1 MINFNLLKAVVQQ
14 IKEDAKDGDY
24 TAIEDLLKDIPKK
37 RLTGFLTEDRKS
49 LVNKKSTTNRSFNN
63 EITSYKI

>member
-1 MINFNLLKAVVQQ
+1 MINFDLLKAVVQQ

>member
-24 TAIEDLLKDIPKK
+24 TAIEELLKDIPKK

>member
-1 MINFNLLKAVVQQ
+1 MINFDLLKAVVQQ

-37 RLTGFLTEDRKS
+37 RLAGFLTEDRKS